1 VSDTERLNLRD
12 LPPVEPVDPPERLS
26 QTLARLFDR
35 CKRSAYLYM
44 KHGGGTPSHDLDRG
58 TAAHMFAERLMRT
71 LIEQEEPS
79 LYAPAEGEDPVSAA
93 RQVASMTA
101 AMVDEI
107 AAEHPE
113 LTLPAF
119 EWDAVRQMAYH
130 LAVGL
135 DVDPRNVVGIE
146 QKFVLDLECGLT
158 LSGKIDLASI
168 DGDFGGVDDYKSSFH
183 VPPQGDFEKS
193 IQVKLYAVLLM
204 FGQPVTKRWINGLVD
219 PASLRVTPGA
229 VVPVSGEVE
238 ERHPPLGDGL
248 QFVRGRE
255 LYLRYLTD
263 DLRLRER
270 YSVFSRQQLV
280 DFRLNDLER
289 IGRDLSAALES
300 WKFPAVP
307 GSHCS
312 ECPCEPEC
320 PLPADLRRHA
330 GEINSEEQA
339 VEALAWAERTS
350 DRVNATRKEVR
361 NFAKSHGP
369 LRVGDLIFEWRPE
382 SSWVT
387 DWPGL
392 EEHVV
397 ECAVFGKPLDLPA
410 FRKER
415 VSTKF
420 AKRRLTAEELGEA
433 DEVSGDVD
441 VEAER
446 DAKYGVEAPW

>member
-1 VSDTERLNLRD
+1 VAVAAAVGASACCAGRGAVPVSDDRLDLRD
-12 LPPVEPVDPPERLS
+12 LPPVEPVEPPTRLS
-26 QTLARLFDR
+26 QTLARYFDR
-35 CKRSAYLYM
+35 CPRSAYLYV
-44 KHGGGTPSHDLDRG
+44 KYRGGVPSHPLNRG
-58 TAAHMFAERLMRT
+58 TLFHLFAERLMT
-71 LIEQEEPS
+71 DLIQQGERS
-79 LYAPAEGEDPVSAA
+79 LFAPAEGEDPLHAA
-93 RQVASMTA
+93 RQVASMTTA
-101 AMVDEI
+101 IVDEVL
-107 AAEHPE
+107 AEHPDLHLASDE
-113 LTLPAF
+113 L
-119 EWDAVRQMAYH
+119 DAVRAMAYH
-130 LAVGL
+130 TAVAL
-135 DVDPRNVVGIE
+135 DVEPEKVIGVE
-146 QKFVLDLECGLT
+146 QKFVLDLDCGWT
-158 LSGKIDLASI
+158 VSGKVDLAWLDS
-168 DGDFGGVDDYKSSFH
+168 DWGYVEDYKTGLHIPS
-183 VPPQGDFEKS
+183 QGDFEHS
-193 IQVKLYAVLLM
+193 IQVKLYAALLM
-204 FGQPVTKRWINGLVD
+204 FGQPVAKRPDG
-219 PASLRVTPGA
+219 S
-229 VVPVSGEVE
+229 E

-255 LYLRYLTD
+255 LYPRYLTD

-320 PLPADLRRHA
+320 PLPAELRRHA

-433 DEVSGDVD
+433 DEVGGD
-441 VEAER
+441 
-446 DAKYGVEAPW
+446 EAPSADEKWGAEAPF

>member
-1 VSDTERLNLRD
+1 MSDTERLNLRD

-146 QKFVLDLECGLT
+146 QKFVLDLECGWT
-158 LSGKIDLASI
+158 LSGKVDLASI
-168 DGDFGGVDDYKSSFH
+168 DGDFGYVDDWKTSFH

-204 FGQPVTKRWINGLVD
+204 FGQPVTKRPKG
-219 PASLRVTPGA
+219 
-229 VVPVSGEVE
+229 E

-255 LYLRYLTD
+255 LYPRYLTD

-397 ECAVFGKPLDLPA
+397 ECAVFGRPLDLPA

-433 DEVSGDVD
+433 DEVGGD
-441 VEAER
+441 
-446 DAKYGVEAPW
+446 EAPSADEKWGAEAPF